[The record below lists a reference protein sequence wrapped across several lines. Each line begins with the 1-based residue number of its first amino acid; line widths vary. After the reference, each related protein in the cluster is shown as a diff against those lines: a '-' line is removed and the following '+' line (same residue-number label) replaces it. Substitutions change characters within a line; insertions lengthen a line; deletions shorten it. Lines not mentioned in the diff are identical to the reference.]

1 MKCIFVYISCTQT
14 FIVKEMVMMPPSMSL
29 FNEIKTAA
37 RQCYAQTLAD
47 TKLSPMQK
55 SKALID
61 RVEFIQNVNNIY
73 GPCVRNIFDALNERH
88 EPEDCVESGKGVKY
102 LPLDAVMR
110 RLEEAFVLDKE
121 LIRRA
126 WMAVQEETLR
136 QLALFGEAA
145 KPLETHEDDDDVI
158 VVSVKRGR
166 F

>member
-1 MKCIFVYISCTQT
+1 
-14 FIVKEMVMMPPSMSL
+14 MMPPSMRL

-47 TKLSPMQK
+47 NKLSPMQK

-73 GPCVRNIFDALNERH
+73 GPCVSNIFDALNERH
-88 EPEDCVESGKGVKY
+88 KPEDCVESGAKY

-126 WMAVQEETLR
+126 WIAVQEETLK
-136 QLALFGEAA
+136 QIALFGEAA
-145 KPLETHEDDDDVI
+145 SPLETHEDDDDVI